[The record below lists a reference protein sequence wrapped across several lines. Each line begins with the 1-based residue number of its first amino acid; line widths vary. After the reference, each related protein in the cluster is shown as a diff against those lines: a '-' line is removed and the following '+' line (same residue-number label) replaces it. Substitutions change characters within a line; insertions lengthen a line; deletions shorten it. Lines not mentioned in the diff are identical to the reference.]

1 MIMRDI
7 STPTL
12 GFSHAF
18 LMSTHG
24 SCNRRRPLRLRA
36 DVNTSTGSVSRPF
49 TDNNMVISVTST
61 TGKVRDMNTEEVM

>member
-1 MIMRDI
+1 MRDI
-7 STPTL
+7 STPIL

-24 SCNRRRPLRLRA
+24 SCNRRRRPLRLGA
-36 DVNTSTGSVSRPF
+36 DLNTSTGSVSRPF

-61 TGKVRDMNTEEVM
+61 TGEVRDRNTEEVM